1 MGAKRKRIEAGL
13 KAKVALAAVR
23 EDCTA
28 SQLASKFG
36 VHATQ
41 IGHWKRRLV
50 ERAVELFSD
59 DRQRESQDQEALIAD
74 LVRADRAVADGA
86 GVVEK
91 KICPVRLRR
100 NGRASSP
107 SIRA

>member
-50 ERAVELFSD
+50 EGAVELFSD
-59 DRQRESQDQEALIAD
+59 DHRREKEDQQALIAD
-74 LVRADRAVADGA
+74 LFEQIGRLQMEQAWL
-86 GVVEK
+86 K
-91 KICPVRLRR
+91 KKS
-100 NGRASSP
+100 AQFD
-107 SIRA
+107 

>member
-41 IGHWKRRLV
+41 IGHWKRRLI

-59 DRQRESQDQEALIAD
+59 DCRREKEDQEALIAD
-74 LVRADRAVADGA
+74 LFEQIGRLQMEQAWL
-86 GVVEK
+86 K
-91 KICPVRLRR
+91 KKS
-100 NGRASSP
+100 AQFD
-107 SIRA
+107 

>member
-1 MGAKRKRIEAGL
+1 MGVKRKRIEAGL

-41 IGHWKRRLV
+41 IGHWKR
-50 ERAVELFSD
+50 
-59 DRQRESQDQEALIAD
+59 
-74 LVRADRAVADGA
+74 
-86 GVVEK
+86 
-91 KICPVRLRR
+91 
-100 NGRASSP
+100 
-107 SIRA
+107 

>member
-50 ERAVELFSD
+50 EGAVELFSD
-59 DRQRESQDQEALIAD
+59 DRRREKEDQQALIAD
-74 LVRADRAVADGA
+74 LFEQIGRLQMEQAWL
-86 GVVEK
+86 K
-91 KICPVRLRR
+91 KKS
-100 NGRASSP
+100 AQFD
-107 SIRA
+107 

>member
-1 MGAKRKRIEAGL
+1 MCKMVNILEVAMRTKHKRIEAGL
-13 KAKVALAAVR
+13 KAKAALAAVR

-59 DRQRESQDQEALIAD
+59 DRQGESQDQLFLLGIGTD
-74 LVRADRAVADGA
+74 SIG
-86 GVVEK
+86 
-91 KICPVRLRR
+91 RR
-100 NGRASSP
+100 GEWGSS
-107 SIRA
+107 

>member
-13 KAKVALAAVR
+13 KAKAALAAVR

-28 SQLASKFG
+28 SQLASKFS

-50 ERAVELFSD
+50 EGAVELFSD
-59 DRQRESQDQEALIAD
+59 DRRREKEDQQALIAD
-74 LVRADRAVADGA
+74 LFEQIGRLQMEQAWL
-86 GVVEK
+86 K
-91 KICPVRLRR
+91 KKS
-100 NGRASSP
+100 AQFD
-107 SIRA
+107 

>member
-59 DRQRESQDQEALIAD
+59 DGRREKEDQQALIAD
-74 LVRADRAVADGA
+74 LFEQIGRLQMEQAWL
-86 GVVEK
+86 K
-91 KICPVRLRR
+91 KKS
-100 NGRASSP
+100 AQFD
-107 SIRA
+107 

>member
-23 EDCTA
+23 EDYTA

-59 DRQRESQDQEALIAD
+59 DRRREKEDQQALIAD
-74 LVRADRAVADGA
+74 LFEQIGRLQMEQAWL
-86 GVVEK
+86 K
-91 KICPVRLRR
+91 KKS
-100 NGRASSP
+100 AQFD
-107 SIRA
+107 